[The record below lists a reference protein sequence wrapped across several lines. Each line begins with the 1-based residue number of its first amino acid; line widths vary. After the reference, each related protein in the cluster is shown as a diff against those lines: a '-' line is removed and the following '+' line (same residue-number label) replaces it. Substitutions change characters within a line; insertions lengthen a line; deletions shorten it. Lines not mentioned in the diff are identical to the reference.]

1 MGKNSRK
8 FFNTL
13 GGIGQ
18 VGAAVL
24 GPIIDEQE
32 KARERKRGDWIFNRQ
47 QELAGQENEKHD
59 EFLRNIEQQKQAEEL
74 LQGGGLETAR
84 IQSQNIPMYGPTG
97 KPTWGADATGMIGS
111 QQALDDA
118 HRRVYGSPLPQ
129 PYRPETGTEAIDRK
143 LRQSQIEVNLAN
155 AKRLLKPE
163 SPTNTRPSDTVYT
176 IEKLESLQKIP
187 EGKRTTDQK
196 RWIATYEQLLG
207 YKSGDRQLTERQLLD
222 ISTETTN
229 DIIETF
235 SMGGGNED
243 MRDAYNADPKG
254 FTNQMI
260 KEYVTFF
267 SGLNNERVAQEDVQN
282 HIDYLSKKSPEEL
295 TPSFWEAYQKEYPES
310 NIEEMKKRLAGF

>member
-59 EFLRNIEQQKQAEEL
+59 EFLRKIEQQKQAEEL

-97 KPTWGADATGMIGS
+97 KPTFGADATGMIGS

-143 LRQSQIEVNLAN
+143 FRQSQTEVNLAN
-155 AKRLLKPE
+155 AKRLLRPE

-235 SMGGGNED
+235 SMGGGNEE
-243 MRDAYNADPKG
+243 MRLAYEADPRG

-282 HIDYLSKKSPEEL
+282 HIDYLGTKTPQEL
-295 TPSFWEAYQKEYPES
+295 STFDWKAYQEAYPDA
-310 NIEEMKKRLAGF
+310 NINEIQKRLAGF

>member
-24 GPIIDEQE
+24 GPIIDE
-32 KARERKRGDWIFNRQ
+32 RERKRGDWFFNRQ
-47 QELAGQENEKHD
+47 QELAEQENEKFA
-59 EFLRNIEQQKQAEEL
+59 EFQRNIAQQKQAEEL

-97 KPTWGADATGMIGS
+97 KPTFGADATGMIGS

-129 PYRPETGTEAIDRK
+129 PYRPETGAEAIDRK
-143 LRQSQIEVNLAN
+143 FRQSQTEVNLAN
-155 AKRLLKPE
+155 AKRLLRPE
-163 SPTNTRPSDTVYT
+163 SPTNTRPSDTVFAVQ
-176 IEKLESLQKIP
+176 KLESLLTIP
-187 EGKRTTDQK
+187 ENKRSPQDK
-196 RWIATYEQLLG
+196 KWIDMYSNLLG
-207 YKSGDRQLTERQLLD
+207 YKSGDRRLTEKEITSLATD
-222 ISTETTN
+222 AAN
-229 DIIETF
+229 DLAKQVSDF
-235 SMGGGNED
+235 SNVGIDEELRNS
-243 MRDAYNADPKG
+243 YNADPNK
-254 FTNQMI
+254 FIQDAIN
-260 KEYVTFF
+260 EYVGFF